1 MTKTINKSVQHI
13 ALDFVEKRDN
23 ATYTILI
30 NRIKPGLYNFV
41 RKYVQDVD
49 IINEIL
55 AQTFISAWEKIDQ
68 YNTQYNF
75 STWIYAIAKNEA
87 LGQLRTLNKTVSH
100 DTLSAANSKVLLD
113 HTPLIEMETELYG
126 PVGEEIVKQLY
137 DASISAIQE
146 LQEPYKTVMIEREVN
161 QKQLNDIAELLG
173 WNLSTVKTRLRK
185 ARQDVENNVKKYYPS
200 LVESFLEY
208 EA

>member
-1 MTKTINKSVQHI
+1 MARSIKSVQHI
-13 ALDFVEKRDN
+13 ALDFIEKKDN

-30 NRIKPGLYNFV
+30 DRIKPGLHNFV
-41 RKYVQDVD
+41 YKYVQDKD

-68 YNTQYNF
+68 YNSQFNF

-87 LGQLRTLNKTVSH
+87 LGQLRILNKTVSH
-100 DTLSAANSKVLLD
+100 DRLVESHSKVLLD
-113 HTPLIEMETELYG
+113 HTPIIEMETELYG
-126 PVGEEIVKQLY
+126 PVGEEIIKQLY
-137 DASISAIQE
+137 DASISAIHE
-146 LQEPYKTVMIEREVN
+146 LEEPYKTVMIEREVN
-161 QKQLNDIAELLG
+161 QKQLNDIADMLG

-185 ARQDVENNVKKYYPS
+185 ARKDIEDSVKKYYPS
-200 LVESFLEY
+200 LVESYLEY

>member
-1 MTKTINKSVQHI
+1 MTKSIKSVQHI
-13 ALDFVEKRDN
+13 ALDFVEKKDN

-30 NRIKPGLYNFV
+30 DRIKPGLYNFIY
-41 RKYVQDVD
+41 KYVQDRD

-68 YNTQYNF
+68 YNSQYNF

-87 LGQLRTLNKTVSH
+87 LGQLRILNKTVSH
-100 DTLSAANSKVLLD
+100 DKLVEAHSKVLMD
-113 HTPLIEMETELYG
+113 HTPIIEMQTELYG
-126 PVGEEIVKQLY
+126 PVGQEIIDKLY
-137 DASISAIQE
+137 DASIAAINE
-146 LQEPYKTVMIEREVN
+146 LEEPYKTVMIEREVN
-161 QKQLNDIAELLG
+161 QKQLNDIADMLG

-185 ARQDVENNVKKYYPS
+185 ARKDIEDSVKKYYPS
-200 LVESFLEY
+200 LVESYLEY

>member
-1 MTKTINKSVQHI
+1 MAKSIKSVQHI
-13 ALDFVEKRDN
+13 ALDFIEKKDN

-30 NRIKPGLYNFV
+30 DRIKPGLYNFV
-41 RKYVQDVD
+41 YNYVQDRD

-68 YNTQYNF
+68 YNSQFNF

-87 LGQLRTLNKTVSH
+87 LGQLRILNKTVSH
-100 DTLSAANSKVLLD
+100 DTLTAANSKVLLD

-137 DASISAIQE
+137 DASIAFINE
-146 LQEPYKTVMIEREVN
+146 LPEPYKTVMVEREVN
-161 QKQLNDIAELLG
+161 QKQLNDIADMLG

-185 ARQDVENNVKKYYPS
+185 ARKDVYDNLGKYYPN
-200 LVESFLEY
+200 LVESYLEY
-208 EA
+208 SN